1 MAKATLNME
10 LGIQEDLKVPG
21 GFWFYFRH
29 PGSEAWSRRIYMP
42 PIMVRD
48 PATGRKYPA
57 KPITTG
63 VI

>member
-1 MAKATLNME
+1 MAQATLNME
-10 LGIQEDLKVPG
+10 IGMQEDVKVPG
-21 GFWFYFRH
+21 GFWFYFRKQ
-29 PGSEAWSRRIYMP
+29 GAEAWNGPIYTP

-57 KPITTG
+57 KPITAG